1 MHNGVTTVHFEI
13 ILPEDNLKVAREEG
27 LIKKFK
33 LSSTISTTNMHLFD
47 ERGMIKKYDS
57 PEQSNISFCNF
68 SKDFPS
74 SSNVFSEHISLFAV
88 LEEFFPLRLENY
100 SKRKVGYNLTCFSF
114 SFFLFSPH

>member
-1 MHNGVTTVHFEI
+1 MHNGVRTVHFEI

-68 SKDFPS
+68 L
-74 SSNVFSEHISLFAV
+74 VRISL
-88 LEEFFPLRLENY
+88 LHL
-100 SKRKVGYNLTCFSF
+100 
-114 SFFLFSPH
+114 LFSQNTFLSLQ